1 MILWRI
7 SNHANLD
14 GKGGLLASARWHS
27 QGREIVYLAESPAG
41 ALTEAL
47 VHLELDSADLPSS
60 YKLLK
65 SEAPDGI
72 SIISV
77 QQSDLAETWGEDL
90 IITRTIGD
98 EWLASNNSALLKVP
112 SAIIPETYNF
122 LLNPNHPQ
130 AAEVKVLSHVE
141 YPWDHR
147 LFQL

>member
-7 SNHANLD
+7 SNHGTLD
-14 GKGGLLASARWHS
+14 GRGGLLASARWHT

-41 ALTEAL
+41 AFAEAL
-47 VHLELDSADLPSS
+47 VNLELDSNDLPSS

-72 SIISV
+72 STVSV
-77 QQSDLAETWGEDL
+77 RQTDIAATWIEDFVL
-90 IITRTIGD
+90 TRTIGD
-98 EWLASNNSALLKVP
+98 EWLASNKSALLRVP

-122 LLNPNHPQ
+122 LLNPNHPE
-130 AAEVKVLSHVE
+130 AAGVKVLSYLE

-147 LFQL
+147 LLQR

>member
-7 SNHANLD
+7 SNHATLD
-14 GKGGLLASARWHS
+14 GKGGLLASARWHT

-47 VHLELDSADLPSS
+47 VNLELDSSDLPSS

-72 SIISV
+72 STVSV
-77 QQSDLAETWGEDL
+77 QDTELTLTWIEDFVL
-90 IITRTIGD
+90 TRTIGD
-98 EWLASNNSALLKVP
+98 EWLASSKSALLRVP

-122 LLNPNHPQ
+122 LLNPNHPE
-130 AAEVKVLSHVE
+130 AAGVKVLSYLE

-147 LFQL
+147 LFQR